1 MTRAYH
7 LLRIAGAACSI
18 IPWMSRSCFFALAW
32 LAAFGAAAA
41 EFSVTPIRVDLAR
54 GARSASVSVSNDDAR
69 PLRMELRLMEW
80 TQDASGKDVYR
91 ESDELIYYP
100 RLMTLQPG
108 EKRLVR
114 IGRRTP
120 AGAAERTFRLYLDEL
135 PGADGVTPA
144 ASGLSFTIRF
154 ALPIFVAPAQ
164 DSPRGAI
171 DSIALQD
178 GKLKI
183 ALSNPGN
190 QTFRIASVGV
200 RGAAFSAEA
209 AGWYLLPGAV
219 RVHEFDIAPETCR
232 TLRRLDVTV
241 KAERLSLEGG
251 LDVDPGM
258 CPR

>member
-1 MTRAYH
+1 MLRAC
-7 LLRIAGAACSI
+7 L
-18 IPWMSRSCFFALAW
+18 FALAG
-32 LAAFGAAAA
+32 LAACGAGAA
-41 EFSVTPIRVDLAR
+41 EFSVAPIRVDLAR
-54 GARSASVSVSNDDAR
+54 GARSAAVTVSNDDAR

-80 TQDASGKDVYR
+80 TQDAAGKDVYR

-114 IGRRTP
+114 VGRKAP
-120 AGAAERTFRLYLDEL
+120 AGGAERTYRLYLDEL
-135 PGADGVTPA
+135 PAADGLAPA
-144 ASGLSFTIRF
+144 ASGLNFTIRF

-178 GKLKI
+178 GKLKV

-190 QTFRIASVGV
+190 QTFRIATVGA

-209 AGWYLLPGAV
+209 AGWYLLPGAT
-219 RVHEFDIAPETCR
+219 RVHEFAIAPEVCR

-241 KAERLSLEGG
+241 KADRLSLEGG

-258 CPR
+258 CSR